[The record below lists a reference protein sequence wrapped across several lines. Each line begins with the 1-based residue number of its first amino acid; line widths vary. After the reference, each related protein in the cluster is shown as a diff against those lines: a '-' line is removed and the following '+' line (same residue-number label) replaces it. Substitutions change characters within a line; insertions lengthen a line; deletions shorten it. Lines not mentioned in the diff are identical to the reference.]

1 MQHVGTIK
9 AAFDY
14 GGPPCKDTLSL
25 IVNVPILFIEKFF
38 PSILI
43 K

>member
-1 MQHVGTIK
+1 MQLIGTIE

-14 GGPPCKDTLSL
+14 GGPPYKDTLSL